1 MLASGIGEVS
11 VAAILKHLGDLM
23 RGNGNIHGVIYPA
36 EYGTHPLLA
45 GLPDWHF
52 RVQLV
57 FRGLTYDDIDG
68 LWDLGELN
76 CKVGQVEFTEGIGLP
91 ALQVRVEVLL
101 WNSQREAI
109 ILG

>member
-1 MLASGIGEVS
+1 M
-11 VAAILKHLGDLM
+11 
-23 RGNGNIHGVIYPA
+23 
-36 EYGTHPLLA
+36 LA

-57 FRGLTYDDIDG
+57 FRGLAYDDIDG

-76 CKVGQVEFTEGIGLP
+76 CKVGKVEFTEGIGLP

-101 WNSQREAI
+101 WDSQCESI

>member
-1 MLASGIGEVS
+1 MS
-11 VAAILKHLGDLM
+11 
-23 RGNGNIHGVIYPA
+23 GNGNIHGVIYPA

-57 FRGLTYDDIDG
+57 FRGLAYDYIDG
-68 LWDLGELN
+68 LWDLGEFD
-76 CKVGQVEFTEGIGLP
+76 CKVGEVEFTEGIGLP

-101 WNSQREAI
+101 WDSQCETI